1 MQAGQG
7 SGQPR
12 QDHNPQSLA
21 LNVTSESS
29 FDHGANNKSAD
40 AAPTDQ
46 PKSRYKCKFLHP
58 LKLKKF
64 DLSTLTG
71 KMLQSKSSPS
81 ITSNACT
88 YGELELQEASHATR
102 VTGWW
107 QVCLS
112 QLGASRSGDWLI
124 KFSRLSLLFW
134 FIFLPNQ
141 KASVS
146 KFFPNLDLVLESG
159 IAMSMKDHHG
169 TDMSDSI
176 FYAKENGIRM
186 RGKKF
191 QG

>member
-1 MQAGQG
+1 MQAGQS

-40 AAPTDQ
+40 AAPVDQ

-71 KMLQSKSSPS
+71 KMLPSKTSPS
-81 ITSNACT
+81 ITSNSCPH
-88 YGELELQEASHATR
+88 GESELQEALHATR
-102 VTGWW
+102 GTGLW

-112 QLGASRSGDWLI
+112 QLGASRFSGWLI
-124 KFSRLSLLFW
+124 DFRGYLYCFGSSFCQMRKPASQNFSL
-134 FIFLPNQ
+134 I
-141 KASVS
+141 
-146 KFFPNLDLVLESG
+146 
-159 IAMSMKDHHG
+159 
-169 TDMSDSI
+169 SI
-176 FYAKENGIRM
+176 F
-186 RGKKF
+186 F
-191 QG
+191 